1 MREFIHK
8 MNDLRLKGRFILKP
22 TIGVST
28 NLKDHVLSV
37 STDYLDGI
45 TSFGGLPI
53 VLPNL
58 NDEDVQSIALLLD
71 GLLLTGGGDVDPTL
85 FFEEPIPHLGNV
97 SPERDNFEIALTQ
110 AMLKLNKPILG
121 ICRGIQILNIA
132 AGGNI
137 YQDIYSQFDKPL
149 LQHAQLA
156 PRHHASHFIQIEKA
170 TKLHGILQSD
180 LVKVN
185 SFHHQAVK
193 KIPKAFEI
201 CAIANDGLIEAIESK
216 EHDFV
221 LGIQWHP
228 EGMFKKND
236 SSSVSIF
243 QAFIKAC
250 QKKEWP
256 IS

>member
-1 MREFIHK
+1 MEPFIHK
-8 MNDLRLKGRFILKP
+8 MNDLSLKGRFILKP
-22 TIGVST
+22 IIGVST
-28 NLKDHVLSV
+28 NLKDYVLSV
-37 STDYLDGI
+37 STDYLDAI
-45 TSFGGLPI
+45 TSSGGVPI
-53 VLPNL
+53 VLANL
-58 NDEDVQSIALLLD
+58 NDEDIQSIALLLD

-110 AMLKLNKPILG
+110 TMLKLNKPILG

-149 LQHAQLA
+149 LQHTQLA

-170 TKLHGILQSD
+170 TKLHEILESD

-193 KIPKAFEI
+193 KIPKPFEI

-250 QKKEWP
+250 QKKE
-256 IS
+256 

>member
-1 MREFIHK
+1 MSEFIHK
-8 MNDLRLKGRFILKP
+8 MNDLSLKGRFILKP
-22 TIGVST
+22 IIGVST
-28 NLKDHVLSV
+28 NLKDQVLSV
-37 STDYLDGI
+37 SADYLDAI
-45 TSFGGLPI
+45 TSSGGLPI

-58 NDEDVQSIALLLD
+58 DEEVHSFALLLD

-110 AMLKLNKPILG
+110 AMLNLNKPILG

-149 LQHAQLA
+149 LQHTQFA

-170 TKLHGILQSD
+170 TKLHGIVQSD

-193 KIPKAFEI
+193 KIPKDFEI

-228 EGMFKKND
+228 EGMLKKND
-236 SSSVSIF
+236 SSSASLF

-250 QKKEWP
+250 QKKE
-256 IS
+256 